1 MNLPV
6 PSPAFSPNAATDII
20 IVKAEALPPSKVKI
34 AVALPPKDKW
44 NGVFLGNGNGGMGQ
58 NLSMKIPIIGA
69 NAGYASTH
77 CDLGTDNWWK
87 DPDNLDV
94 VLADNWA
101 EKGIAPE
108 SIKATVNVN
117 GQKYTE
123 EAELFVPEE
132 DEEE

>member
-1 MNLPV
+1 MLG
-6 PSPAFSPNAATDII
+6 
-20 IVKAEALPPSKVKI
+20 I
-34 AVALPPKDKW
+34 AR
-44 NGVFLGNGNGGMGQ
+44 
-58 NLSMKIPIIGA
+58 
-69 NAGYASTH
+69 
-77 CDLGTDNWWK
+77 
-87 DPDNLDV
+87 
-94 VLADNWA
+94 NWA